1 MGCLGGGWLA
11 GSLAERYSAHQHNT
25 ARPCRPD
32 AVALGAAVPLEVEGV
47 ESSRERG
54 GHRHFPISEDT
65 RHLTE
70 HRAAPILLPSP
81 SERGPCRVDP
91 NPSTIS
97 PHELEPDA
105 NRFAPRAHDPTHLP
119 TPMPFDVQRLTAL
132 DLEADH
138 PRDLNWRRGLQ
149 PPKDKTLRCD
159 VMPSSRYSI
168 A

>member
-11 GSLAERYSAHQHNT
+11 GSLAERYNTHQHNT

-32 AVALGAAVPLEVEGV
+32 AVALGAAVQLEVEGV
-47 ESSRERG
+47 ESSPSAVVIVTS
-54 GHRHFPISEDT
+54 PISEDT

-70 HRAAPILLPSP
+70 HRAGPILLPSP

-105 NRFAPRAHDPTHLP
+105 NRFASRAHDPTHLP
-119 TPMPFDVQRLTAL
+119 RPMPFDVQRLTAL

-138 PRDLNWRRGLQ
+138 PRE
-149 PPKDKTLRCD
+149 PT
-159 VMPSSRYSI
+159 
-168 A
+168 